1 MLAALLLAASASVSC
16 EEMKSDNE
24 TPVVRYVR
32 PVDPE
37 IGDQMLTEVSMG
49 ATVAVI
55 GEGFSGVSEIYFND
69 IRVRLNPAYVTPTS
83 IILTVPSEKP
93 EEITDMMYLKTSKG
107 KEASFGIKV
116 RIPSPHIESMEC
128 QYAPAGQEL
137 SIYGNYFFSETEDG
151 SDVSVTFPGNV
162 KADVV
167 SVEDEEIVIKVPDGA
182 ETEGNITVTSP
193 YGTSRS
199 SFNWRSTE
207 GLFLDFEETDSW
219 NGWNRGAFGPDAENG
234 YNDSGCSGRYMYYA
248 NPAIGNWSWQPI
260 LYFINRAGVPLVSEG
275 NPEDYALV
283 FECQAKKWDAV
294 AMKIWFENNGSEGED
309 IGESAV
315 CLWMLGK
322 ADVDGRWKTITIP
335 LTDFNSN
342 GETGDSYKSA
352 SIKSL
357 DELVNFHIVHHG
369 ACEDG
374 GEMDIKFDNFRL
386 VKIK

>member
-1 MLAALLLAASASVSC
+1 
-16 EEMKSDNE
+16 
-24 TPVVRYVR
+24 
-32 PVDPE
+32 
-37 IGDQMLTEVSMG
+37 
-49 ATVAVI
+49 
-55 GEGFSGVSEIYFND
+55 
-69 IRVRLNPAYVTPTS
+69 
-83 IILTVPSEKP
+83 
-93 EEITDMMYLKTSKG
+93 
-107 KEASFGIKV
+107 
-116 RIPSPHIESMEC
+116 
-128 QYAPAGQEL
+128 
-137 SIYGNYFFSETEDG
+137 
-151 SDVSVTFPGNV
+151 
-162 KADVV
+162 
-167 SVEDEEIVIKVPDGA
+167 
-182 ETEGNITVTSP
+182 
-193 YGTSRS
+193 
-199 SFNWRSTE
+199 
-207 GLFLDFEETDSW
+207 
-219 NGWNRGAFGPDAENG
+219 
-234 YNDSGCSGRYMYYA
+234 MYYA

-322 ADVDGRWKTITIP
+322 ADIDGRWKTITIP